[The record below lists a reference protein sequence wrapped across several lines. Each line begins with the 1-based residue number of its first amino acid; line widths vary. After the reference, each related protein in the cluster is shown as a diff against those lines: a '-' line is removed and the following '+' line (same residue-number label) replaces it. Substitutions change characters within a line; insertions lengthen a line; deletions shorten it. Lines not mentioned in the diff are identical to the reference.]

1 MKGKMMKMAARKVLS
16 LVMVV
21 SAFSLSAFAQQQ
33 GQITGIVRDA
43 ETNETLIGV
52 SVYVERLQKGT
63 TTDEKGRYEL
73 QLPQGEHV
81 LRVSYVGY
89 TLINKKVSVGGK
101 PVTLNFKL
109 EPESEMLS
117 EVEVTSERKDRNVSE
132 MAMSVQTLDMIT
144 IKKIPALMGE
154 VDVIKS
160 IQLLPGVQAASE
172 GSSGFS
178 VRGGSTDHNLI
189 LLDNAPIYN
198 ASHFLGFF
206 SVFSSTTTR

>member
-1 MKGKMMKMAARKVLS
+1 MSHKKLFLLWLFVGMCFCVLG
-16 LVMVV
+16 
-21 SAFSLSAFAQQQ
+21 Q
-33 GQITGIVRDA
+33 GTGQVFGTVRDA

-52 SVYVERLQKGT
+52 SVYVEALKKGT

-73 QLPQGEHV
+73 ALPAGKH
-81 LRVSYVGY
+81 LLHVSYIGY
-89 TLINKKVSVGGK
+89 TAQEKTVSVGDK
-101 PVTLNFKL
+101 PLALNLKL
-109 EPESEMLS
+109 VPETEMLS
-117 EVEVTSERKDRNVSE
+117 EVEVTSKRKDRNVSE

-178 VRGGSTDHNLI
+178 VRGGGTDQNLI
-189 LLDNAPIYN
+189 FNRTPIN
-198 ASHFLGFF
+198 EQIL
-206 SVFSSTTTR
+206 VNR